1 MYYEFT
7 SSNTYIKVYP
17 QELVW
22 LSTLLKKVCSFV
34 YSSVVHSTVFVTPTK
49 LELDVGML
57 L

>member
-7 SSNTYIKVYP
+7 SSNTYHQSVSTGTCVVVYTI
-17 QELVW
+17 E
-22 LSTLLKKVCSFV
+22 KVCSFV